1 MFGTIICRSIYIF
14 FFLKKYTKSLY
25 VERISGNICRNFRK
39 IIRNHKKLFKLGIF
53 GLFVSQFE
61 FFFFLKCM
69 EILYVEICVNLKSL
83 RDVN

>member
-1 MFGTIICRSIYIF
+1 MYKNS
-14 FFLKKYTKSLY
+14 
-25 VERISGNICRNFRK
+25 VERINGNICRNLRE

-69 EILYVEICVNLKSL
+69 KILYVEICVNLKSL